1 MPSKFRA
8 ILAVAIA
15 LFAPTVAHAQQSV
28 TASCTNF
35 QKEVLTE
42 LNRVRADPAS
52 YAAELR
58 GYGRFFHANLVQEPG
73 RPAVITEEG
82 VAPVEEAI
90 AFLAQQRQVATLV
103 DSHPLANAASD
114 HCVEQAND
122 GSVGHASADGSG
134 PGERMRRR
142 GGGDYVGEVI
152 TYGAVNAAGVVRQ
165 LIVDDGVSDR
175 GHRLLVFA
183 DDIRFAGVSCGP
195 HPIYRTMCV
204 IDVARTRDGRPLDRS
219 RPGYESI
226 AVAAR

>member
-1 MPSKFRA
+1 M
-8 ILAVAIA
+8 
-15 LFAPTVAHAQQSV
+15 
-28 TASCTNF
+28 
-35 QKEVLTE
+35 LTE
-42 LNRVRADPAS
+42 LNRARADPAR

-58 GYGRFFHANLVQEPG
+58 GYGRLFQANLVYEPG
-73 RPAVITEEG
+73 RPAVVTEEG

-90 AFLAQQRQVATLV
+90 AFLAQQHQVATLA
-103 DSHPLANAASD
+103 DSHPLASAALD
-114 HCVEQAND
+114 HCAEQASD

-152 TYGAVNAAGVVRQ
+152 TYGAADAAGVVRQ

-195 HPIYRTMCV
+195 HPVYRTMCV
-204 IDVARTRDGRPLDRS
+204 IDVARTRDGRPLERS
-219 RPGYESI
+219 RPGYDSI